1 MRFAMAQ
8 GARAETIMGLSGLG
22 DLALTCSS
30 AQSRNYSLGFAIG
43 SGEGPRAAGHGRLA
57 EGAWTADVLTR
68 KARQLGVEM
77 PIAEAVAAIL
87 DGRIDVGKAIEGLM
101 SRPFKAEG

>member
-1 MRFAMAQ
+1 
-8 GARAETIMGLSGLG
+8 MGLSGLG

-30 AQSRNYSLGFAIG
+30 SQSRNYSLGFAIG
-43 SGEGPRAAGHGRLA
+43 RGEKPQAAGHGKLT
-57 EGAWTADVLTR
+57 EGAWTAPVLTR
-68 KARQLGVEM
+68 KARALGVDM

-87 DGRIDVGKAIEGLM
+87 EGDIEVGAVIDALM